1 MHINKPI
8 LSRIVFVVLLSH
20 VLVACATNKLAESE
34 PKSLADTSTNAFPI
48 RLATW
53 NVEHLAF
60 PADTGCNPRTG
71 SQLDALRDYA
81 EGLEAD
87 IIGLQ
92 EVASKEAVNQLFPSS
107 DWTIVMSERADNE
120 PFTCRDNGNPS
131 TQQKVA
137 FVVRKPL
144 SVKHMRSLE
153 QFGLG
158 MPGLRFGLEIT
169 VASAEQELTLLN
181 LHMKS
186 GCFVDQYST
195 SDKQAC
201 QIFAQQ
207 APMLESW
214 VDEQERSGRPYAV
227 LGDFNHRLSA
237 PFNQLTR
244 ALKQNEEGN
253 RNSLMNADAKLIGCH
268 PYYPAPIDHILL
280 GNMNTDAWQ
289 VSTEA
294 VYFNDM
300 GVDAMLSD
308 HCAIVATVQQ
318 RQLPLTNSVKWQTQS
333 KEYRALA
340 RSTYQRA
347 TQVLADMTLP
357 DSPWVVV
364 MDIDETVLDNSAYQV
379 GLDQRGGTYSSET
392 WAQWLK
398 SEKATLTPGV
408 AGFMQAV
415 LERGGKIALITNRN
429 AKLDEYTW
437 RNMQALGLPV
447 TFDNTCLL
455 GRNKRDISAID
466 HKRIINDKDLRRIQV
481 SEGDAQCFSTGSV
494 PGHWRNKHAI
504 VMQVGDNIED
514 FTHVTQHDA
523 DIDSLLPQLNNT
535 YFLLPN
541 PMYGSW

>member
-1 MHINKPI
+1 MQTSKQSFSRALMCI
-8 LSRIVFVVLLSH
+8 LVSYFLVSCVVNDRGEMPH
-20 VLVACATNKLAESE
+20 NIPLAE
-34 PKSLADTSTNAFPI
+34 AQRAFPI
-48 RLATW
+48 RVATW

-71 SQLDALRDYA
+71 AQLDALRDYA
-81 EGLEAD
+81 DGLEAD

-92 EVASKEAVNQLFPSS
+92 EVASLEAANQLFPSS

-144 SVKHMRSLE
+144 VVRQVRSLE
-153 QFGLG
+153 QFGLD
-158 MPGLRFGLEIT
+158 MPGLRYGLEIT
-169 VASAEQELTLLN
+169 VASQEQELILLN

-195 SDKQAC
+195 SDKEAC

-207 APMLESW
+207 TPMLERW
-214 VDEQERSGRPYAV
+214 IDDQERSGKPYVV

-244 ALKQNEEGN
+244 ALNQDEQGN
-253 RNSLMNADAKLIGCH
+253 RNSLINANAELVGCH
-268 PYYPAPIDHILL
+268 SYYPAPIDHILL
-280 GNMNTDAWQ
+280 GNMNSDAWQ
-289 VSTEA
+289 VNAEA
-294 VYFNDM
+294 VLFKNM
-300 GVDAMLSD
+300 AVDAMLSD
-308 HCAIVATVQQ
+308 HCAIVVNIQNTK
-318 RQLPLTNSVKWQTQS
+318 LPLTNSVKWQTQS
-333 KEYRALA
+333 KEYRALT

-379 GLDQRGGTYSSET
+379 GLDQRGGTYSSDT
-392 WAQWLK
+392 WAQWVK

-408 AGFMQAV
+408 AGFIKSV
-415 LERGGKIALITNRN
+415 IERGGKIALITNRN

-447 TFDNTCLL
+447 TFDNACLL
-455 GRNKRDISAID
+455 GRRDRDTDAID
-466 HKRIINDKDLRRIQV
+466 HTRIINDKDLRRIQV
-481 SEGDAQCFSTGSV
+481 TEGNAECFSSGSV
-494 PGHWRNKHAI
+494 PEHWRNKHTI

-514 FTHVTQHDA
+514 FTRVTQHDA
-523 DIDSLLPQLNNT
+523 DIDSLLPHLNNT